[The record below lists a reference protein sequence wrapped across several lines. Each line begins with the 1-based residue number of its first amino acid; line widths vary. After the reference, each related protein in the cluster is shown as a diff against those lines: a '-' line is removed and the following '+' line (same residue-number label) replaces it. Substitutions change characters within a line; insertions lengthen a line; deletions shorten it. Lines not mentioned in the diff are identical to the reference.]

1 MKRILFFLLWV
12 ILVFQIPAYS
22 AIEIYVNGHKYDSP
36 QAYLA
41 SKRSAVVVGAR
52 HAVPVHKD
60 LSDAVLHKLYVL
72 SVENGMVSALQD
84 FYQALGQSNSISPEQ
99 LQEAIQQTVTTS
111 KDPKLL
117 ISGAGKV
124 RIMSLTTGV

>member
-1 MKRILFFLLWV
+1 M
-12 ILVFQIPAYS
+12 
-22 AIEIYVNGHKYDSP
+22 
-36 QAYLA
+36 
-41 SKRSAVVVGAR
+41 
-52 HAVPVHKD
+52 PVHKD

-99 LQEAIQQTVTTS
+99 VQEAIQQTVTTS